1 MGRFRDAAVT
11 LLCSLLSLIF
21 TPFLRG
27 RAVPDKPS
35 ILVLKPCCLGDVLMA
50 TAALGALR
58 RAYPSARITVATTP
72 WSRPALQGNPDIDG
86 VLAFPEANGM
96 GRFVALRRFAR
107 SINAEGFDVALV
119 LDRSPLVSMV
129 PLWSDIPIRAG
140 LNSAGR
146 GFSLTHK
153 VQVKPLRHEAR
164 LYLDVVE
171 ALGVTPDS
179 PSLTYVVAAEDASWA
194 ENILPSGRR
203 WVAVHPGGGV
213 NPGST
218 LTGKRWPIGRFSE
231 VVGRLLD
238 AGHSIAL
245 AGGIDDRPLIE
256 EVKSKVR
263 ISEADRVVDLAGST
277 SFGQLAAVLQRCALF
292 LGNDTGPMH
301 LAVAVGTP
309 VVAVFG
315 PSKPQMYGPFSSAAE
330 VVYHGEQCEGCA
342 FRGGLAERC
351 VHHYRCMDAA
361 TVDEV
366 WAAVTGMLDAPRE
379 RREAHMPTATQGS
392 ASET

>member
-11 LLCSLLSLIF
+11 LLCGLMELAF
-21 TPFLRG
+21 TPFLQR

-50 TAALGALR
+50 TAALNALR
-58 RAYPSARITVATTP
+58 RAYPSAKITVATTP
-72 WSRPALQGNPDIDG
+72 WARPALQGNPDIDG
-86 VLAFPEANGM
+86 VLPFPEVDGM
-96 GRFVALRRFAR
+96 GRFAALREFAHNIKAK
-107 SINAEGFDVALV
+107 SFDVALV
-119 LDRSPLVSMV
+119 LDRSPLVCLV
-129 PLWSDIPIRAG
+129 PLWSGIPIRAG
-140 LNSAGR
+140 LDSAGR

-164 LYLDVVE
+164 LYLDVVA

-179 PSLTYVVAAEDASWA
+179 SPLNYAVAAEDAAWA
-194 ENILPSGRR
+194 ENILPPGRT
-203 WVAVHPGGGV
+203 WVVVHPGGGV

-218 LTGKRWPIGRFSE
+218 LTGKRWPTGRFSE

-238 AGHSIAL
+238 AGHNIAL
-245 AGGIDDRPLIE
+245 VGGADDRLLIDE
-256 EVKSKVR
+256 IKAKARV
-263 ISEADRVVDLAGST
+263 SEAGRIIDLADST

-309 VVAVFG
+309 VVAIFG
-315 PSKPQMYGPFSSAAE
+315 PSKPQMYGPFSPAAV
-330 VVYHGEQCEGCA
+330 VVYHGEQCGDCT

-351 VHHYRCMDAA
+351 VHQYRCIDAA

-366 WAAVTGMLDAPRE
+366 WAAVTGMLDVPRE
-379 RREAHMPTATQGS
+379 RREARRPAS
-392 ASET
+392 AREPAPET

>member
-11 LLCSLLSLIF
+11 LLCSLLGLAF
-21 TPFLRG
+21 TPFLQR
-27 RAVPDKPS
+27 RVMPDKPS

-58 RAYPSARITVATTP
+58 RAYPSAKITVATTP
-72 WSRPALQGNPDIDG
+72 WARPALQGNPDIDG
-86 VLAFPEANGM
+86 VLPFPEADGM
-96 GRFVALRRFAR
+96 GRFAALRGFAGNIKAR
-107 SINAEGFDVALV
+107 GFDVALV

-129 PLWSDIPIRAG
+129 PLWSGIPIRAG
-140 LNSAGR
+140 LDSAGR

-179 PSLTYVVAAEDASWA
+179 PSLTYAVVAEDAAWA
-194 ENILPSGRR
+194 ENILPPDRT

-218 LTGKRWPIGRFSE
+218 LTGKRWPAGRFSE

-238 AGHSIAL
+238 AGHNIAL
-245 AGGIDDRPLIE
+245 VGGIDDRPLIE
-256 EVKSKVR
+256 DVNAKVR
-263 ISEADRVVDLAGST
+263 VSEVGRIMDLAGST
-277 SFGQLAAVLQRCALF
+277 SFGQLAAILKRCALF

-315 PSKPQMYGPFSSAAE
+315 PSKPQMYGPFSPAAE

-351 VHHYRCMDAA
+351 VHQYRCMDAA

-366 WAAVTGMLDAPRE
+366 WAAVTGMLDVPRE
-379 RREAHMPTATQGS
+379 RRGTHRSAATRGP
-392 ASET
+392 APET

>member
-1 MGRFRDAAVT
+1 MGRFRDAVVT
-11 LLCSLLSLIF
+11 LLCDLLGLAF
-21 TPFLRG
+21 TPFLRR
-27 RAVPDKPS
+27 RAVPDQPS

-50 TAALGALR
+50 TAALGTLR

-72 WSRPALQGNPDIDG
+72 WARPALQGNPDIDG
-86 VLAFPEANGM
+86 ILPFPEVDGM
-96 GRFVALRRFAR
+96 GRLAALRGFAR
-107 SINAEGFDVALV
+107 DIKAKGFDVALV

-129 PLWSDIPIRAG
+129 PLWSGIPIRAG
-140 LNSAGR
+140 LDSAGR

-153 VQVKPLRHEAR
+153 AQVTSLRHEAR

-171 ALGVTPDS
+171 ALGVTSDS
-179 PSLTYVVAAEDASWA
+179 PSLNYAVAAEDAAWA
-194 ENILPSGRR
+194 ENMLPSGRT

-213 NPGST
+213 NPGGT
-218 LTGKRWPIGRFSE
+218 LMGKRWPAGRFSE
-231 VVGRLLD
+231 VADRLLD
-238 AGHSIAL
+238 AGHNIVL
-245 AGGIDDRPLIE
+245 AGGIDDRPLIDE
-256 EVKSKVR
+256 IKAKVR
-263 ISEADRVVDLAGST
+263 VSDGGKIIDLAGST
-277 SFGQLAAVLQRCALF
+277 SFGQLAAVLKRCALF

-315 PSKPQMYGPFSSAAE
+315 PSKPQMYGPFSPAAK

-351 VHHYRCMDAA
+351 VHQYRCIDAA

-366 WAAVTGMLDAPRE
+366 WAAVTGMLGVPRE
-379 RREAHMPTATQGS
+379 RREAHRPAATREP
-392 ASET
+392 APET